1 MQIIGPESEDD
12 YTRYFLD
19 NPKKAHKIEVF
30 CLRTYLNEKLGI
42 EFKPRTKD
50 AVV

>member
-1 MQIIGPESEDD
+1 MQIVAPSSGGD

-30 CLRTYLNEKLGI
+30 CLKSYLKEKLGI
-42 EFKPRTKD
+42 SFVPRTSSD
-50 AVV
+50 VI